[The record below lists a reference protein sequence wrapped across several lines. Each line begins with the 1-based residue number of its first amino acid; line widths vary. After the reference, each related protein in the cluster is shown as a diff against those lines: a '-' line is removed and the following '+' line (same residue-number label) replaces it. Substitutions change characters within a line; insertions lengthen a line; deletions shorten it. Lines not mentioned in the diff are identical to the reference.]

1 MKPEQWQ
8 QVKEALDDALRLDAA
23 QRSSYL
29 DKIFAVAPEL
39 RPEVESLLRSH
50 VLAQSSFLRDP
61 AIALLPDVVPPLPA
75 RIGRRVGAYDILEEI
90 GHGGMGEVYRAARV
104 DGEFDHQV
112 AVKLVRGGFDSKFIL
127 ERFRHERQ
135 ILAGLDHPNIARLL
149 DGGTTEDGI
158 PYLVMELVDGTP
170 IDQHCDAHAL
180 SIAKRLELFQAVCA
194 AVQYAHQR
202 LVIHRDLKPN
212 NILVTRDGIP
222 KLLDFGIA
230 KIVSPSAGPEIT
242 LLNPLT
248 PEYASPEQV
257 RGELISTASDVYSL
271 GVILYRLVT
280 GQSPYRLTS
289 TSAPEWA
296 RTISELEPFRP
307 STIVRKPDNQGDDVT
322 PESVSRTR
330 EGSPLKLQR
339 RLAGDLDN
347 IILKALRKEPERR
360 YGSVEQFAED
370 IRRHLV
376 GLPVNARQDSWTY
389 RTGKFV
395 RRHTTM
401 VAATV
406 VVVLTLAIGMAVT
419 LREKHIAER
428 RFNDVRKLANS
439 LIFEIDNSIADIPG
453 STAAR
458 KLLVGRALEYLD
470 SLSQQAKGDVSLQ
483 TELATAYERVGDVLG
498 YPFAPNLG
506 DQAGALQS
514 YRKALRIRESLAK
527 VSPNDAK
534 LQTQLSENYFR
545 IAHALEATGDLNG
558 ALNAVRKTLPITQKL
573 ADASTD
579 PELADHL
586 AGSHYFIAGLLLKTG
601 DAAAAI
607 ASYRQ
612 AAAVRDASLQV
623 NPSNTTLRTHLAADY
638 IGMASCMRLQGD
650 VAQAMKMQGKAVD
663 LLRELSRS
671 SPNGVTLRE
680 YLAEAMI
687 KLGTLQRD
695 QGKLSEALASEREA
709 HNTFKALLAADAN
722 NSLARANFGFT
733 DSAIAEILVQS
744 GQPAAAMDVLRE
756 SLATFRAM
764 SPETASNRYVR
775 SGFASAHSTMGSA
788 YAALATSRHASRA
801 EAAHNWGEAHSWYEK
816 SLALWIDK
824 SRRGELES
832 DERDDQQ
839 KVVNQIAR
847 CAAAL
852 RQNSRSIHSQPK
864 QKPAASPRRVLS
876 GSGANIQS
884 RRFN

>member
-1 MKPEQWQ
+1 MKPERWQ
-8 QVKEALDDALRLDAA
+8 YVKEVLDDALRLNSA

-29 DKIFAVAPEL
+29 DKIFATDPDL

-50 VLAQSSFLRDP
+50 MLAESSFLRDP
-61 AIALLPDVVPPLPA
+61 ALAVLPDLAPPPA
-75 RIGRRVGAYDILEEI
+75 TRIGRRVGAYDILEEI
-90 GHGGMGEVYRAARV
+90 GHGGMGEVYRAVRV

-170 IDQHCDAHAL
+170 IDQHSDAHAL
-180 SIAKRLELFQAVCA
+180 SIAKRLELFQAVCG

-202 LVIHRDLKPN
+202 LVIHRDLKPS
-212 NILVTRDGIP
+212 NILVTREGIP

-230 KIVSPSAGPEIT
+230 KIVSSSAGPEVT

-271 GVILYRLVT
+271 GVVLYRLVT
-280 GQSPYRLTS
+280 GHSPYR
-289 TSAPEWA
+289 TSASVPEWT
-296 RTISELEPFRP
+296 RTICETEPARP
-307 STIVRKPDNQGDDVT
+307 STAIRKTDNQAADCT

-330 EGSPLKLQR
+330 EGSLLKLQR

-347 IILKALRKEPERR
+347 IILKALRKKPERR

-376 GLPVNARQDSWTY
+376 GLPVTARQDSWTY
-389 RTGKFV
+389 RTGKFIS
-395 RRHTTM
+395 RHTAM

-406 VVVLTLAIGMAVT
+406 VIVLTLALGMAVT

-470 SLSQQAKGDVSLQ
+470 SLSREARGDVSLQ
-483 TELATAYERVGDVLG
+483 TELATAYEKVGDVLG

-506 DQAGALQS
+506 DHAGALQS
-514 YRKALRIRESLAK
+514 YRKALHIRESLAAA
-527 VSPNDAK
+527 SPNDAK

-545 IAHALEATGDLNG
+545 IAHALEFTGDLKG
-558 ALNAVRKTLPITQKL
+558 ALDAVRKTLPITQKL
-573 ADASTD
+573 AAGGTD
-579 PELADHL
+579 PELTDHF
-586 AGSHYFIAGLLLKTG
+586 AGSHYFMAGLLIKTG
-601 DAAAAI
+601 DPAGALD
-607 ASYRQ
+607 SYRQ

-623 NPSNTTLRTHLAADY
+623 NPSNITMRTHLAADY

-650 VAQAMKMQGKAVD
+650 AAQAMEMQAKAVD
-663 LLRELSRS
+663 LLRELSGS

-680 YLAEAMI
+680 YLAEAII

-695 QGKLSEALASEREA
+695 QGKLSEALASEREG
-709 HNTFKALLAADAN
+709 HNTFKGLLASDAN

-733 DSAIAEILVQS
+733 DNAIAEILVQS
-744 GQPAAAMDVLRE
+744 SQPTAAMGVLRE
-756 SLATFRAM
+756 SLVTFSAM
-764 SPETASNRYVR
+764 SPATASNRYVR
-775 SGFASAHSTMGSA
+775 TGFAMAHSTMGSA
-788 YAALATSRHASRA
+788 YVALATSRHTSRA
-801 EAAHNWGEAHSWYEK
+801 QAAQDWREARSWYEK

-824 SRRGELES
+824 SKRGELES

-839 KVVNQIAR
+839 KVVDQIAR

-852 RQNSRSIHSQPK
+852 RENSYGQH
-864 QKPAASPRRVLS
+864 
-876 GSGANIQS
+876 
-884 RRFN
+884 